1 MRPIPP
7 NGASHLI
14 ELPPVNSDGLRRSVN
29 RGISSAQTTWNL
41 RSAFNVAALNC
52 SNPKHAEILPA
63 YRSFL
68 TRNARTLTA
77 VNKAVD
83 AEFRKKYGSSYI
95 AKRESYMTSVYN
107 HFALPP
113 TIGHFCDAVMV
124 VGREAGKVPSSELEA
139 FAARSLP
146 NVEVVFDDFYRRYEQ
161 YQVDLA
167 SWEARYGTKGRTT
180 TSLMAQ

>member
-14 ELPPVNSDGLRRSVN
+14 ELPPVDSDGLRRSVN
-29 RGISSAQTTWNL
+29 RGISPAQTTWNL

-52 SNPKHAEILPA
+52 SNARHAEILPA
-63 YRSFL
+63 YRTFL
-68 TRNARTLTA
+68 IKNAKTLTT
-77 VNKAVD
+77 VNKTVD

-95 AKRESYMTSVYN
+95 VKREAYMTAVYN

-113 TIGHFCDAVMV
+113 TINNFCDAVMAV
-124 VGREAGKVPSSELEA
+124 SREVGTVPSSGLEA

-161 YQVDLA
+161 YQVELA
-167 SWEARYGTKGRTT
+167 SWEARYGTSGHTS
-180 TSLMAQ
+180 TSLLAQ